1 MFTYKNIECCCNDE
15 LPQPYISTSLSHY
28 LNDIKSKINHHEKEW
43 NSYKKY
49 TNPYEYIHTL
59 IPNKKKC
66 VSKYKPLSR
75 SYFKMVEILTTFK
88 LHSSTPTYSKNSI
101 RKVDSPKSY
110 HRRGSE
116 SNLQIYKTRS
126 PLKIC
131 RDIKVVTDIDCI
143 NCINCINCI
152 DCIENTD
159 CMKKTKQCPI
169 KTFHI
174 AEGPGGFIEAIVKMR
189 NNPEDVYIGMTILDE
204 KEDYNIPAWKKSQQ
218 FLKDNPNVFIE
229 NGKDK
234 TGNIL
239 KLENFVYCKEKYAS
253 SIDLITADGG
263 FDFSLDFNNQEVD
276 ITKLLFAQIA
286 FAVCMQKKEGSFVLK
301 IFDSFMLHTIDML
314 NILAS
319 FYEKV
324 YITKPQTSRYANSE
338 KYIVCKKF
346 LFQSCDD
353 FYPYLYKAFETMTT
367 SKKNILRFLNT
378 NISTQFLT
386 RLEEFNSIFGQQQI
400 ENIYFTISLIETKN
414 KDEKI
419 ETLLKNNVQK
429 CIHWC
434 TKYEVPYHFIMSNSN
449 IFLEAP
455 TTIASSST
463 FISVKT

>member
-1 MFTYKNIECCCNDE
+1 MIYFLLPKPFMFTYKNIECCTNIE

-43 NSYKKY
+43 NTYKKY

-66 VSKYKPLSR
+66 ISKYKPLSR

-88 LHSSTPTYSKNSI
+88 LHSSTSTYSKNSI
-101 RKVDSPKSY
+101 HKVDSPKSY
-110 HRRGSE
+110 HRGSE
-116 SNLQIYKTRS
+116 SNLSLYKTRN
-126 PLKIC
+126 PVKIC
-131 RDIKVVTDIDCI
+131 RDEKVVTDMDGIDCI
-143 NCINCINCI
+143 
-152 DCIENTD
+152 
-159 CMKKTKQCPI
+159 KKTKQCSI

-174 AEGPGGFIEAIVKMR
+174 AEGPGGFIEAIVNMR

-239 KLENFVYCKEKYAS
+239 KLENLVYCKEKYAS
-253 SIDLITADGG
+253 SMDLITADGG

-367 SKKNILRFLNT
+367 TKNHILRFLNT
-378 NISTQFLT
+378 NISNQFLT

-400 ENIYFTISLIETKN
+400 ENIYFTLSLIETKN

-434 TKYEVPYHFIMSNSN
+434 TKYEVPYHFIMNNSN

-455 TTIASSST
+455 TNIQYPGVVT
-463 FISVKT
+463 SVKI